1 LKQVIDVSGETPEA
15 RAIMNTEVWGPSP
28 DYKTKP
34 VEGFNVK
41 MHPRA
46 ADKGGVILPDD
57 GDQGPRAF
65 KTMLA

>member
-1 LKQVIDVSGETPEA
+1 
-15 RAIMNTEVWGPSP
+15 MNTEVWGPSP